1 MNIDMKL
8 QHKFIL
14 YLVFVHLL
22 LAAFAVFLLLE
33 HPLYLVMAAIVL
45 ILSLRIGF
53 GLIRGFP
60 TLQDLISTGK
70 GFIEDRDFNSRFQKT
85 GHPEMDQLV
94 EFYNRIADSLRSE
107 KILMQE
113 QNFFLEKILAVS
125 PTGVI
130 TMDFDKRI
138 TMVNPAAEKL
148 INLNATEL
156 IGRELS
162 GLQLPLTIHL
172 TNIKAGESRILPMS
186 GRRRIKCHRAQFLD
200 RGFTRDFILMEEL
213 TEEIRWTEKAAYEKV
228 IRMMSHEINNSMGS
242 ANSLL
247 HSCLQYS
254 GQISGEDREDFE
266 NALKVIISRTDHL
279 NKFMAN
285 FAEVFRLQK
294 PNLKPVNIRGLFEE
308 ITLLFKTDFD
318 ERNIILNWDIRQEID
333 PVPMDRAQMSQVF
346 TNVIKN
352 SIEAIGGS
360 GAITIRLGYKNGK
373 AYSMV
378 DDSGHGISEAVLP
391 NLFTPFFSTKEN
403 GQGIGLTLVQE
414 ILDSHG
420 FLFSLEGSSKQQTRF
435 TIFYN

>member
-1 MNIDMKL
+1 MKL
-8 QHKFIL
+8 RYKFTL
-14 YLVFVHLL
+14 YLVFIHLL
-22 LAAFAVFLLLE
+22 FAALAVFLLIQ
-33 HPLYLVMAAIVL
+33 HPLFLVIAVIII

-60 TLQDLISTGK
+60 TLIEFISTGK
-70 GFIEDRDFNSRFQKT
+70 ELIEDRDFNTRFQKT

-113 QNFFLEKILAVS
+113 QNYFLEKILAVS

-130 TMDFDKRI
+130 TMDFDKKI

-148 INLNATEL
+148 INLNAAEL
-156 IGRELS
+156 IGRELK
-162 GLQLPLTIHL
+162 GLQLPLTVHL
-172 TNIKAGESRILPMS
+172 ANLKAGESSVLPMS

-213 TEEIRWTEKAAYEKV
+213 TEEIRQTEKVAYEKV

-247 HSCLQYS
+247 HSCLLYS
-254 GQISGEDREDFE
+254 GQLSGEDRQDFE

-279 NKFMAN
+279 NKFMSN
-285 FAEVFRLQK
+285 FADVFRLQK
-294 PNLKPVNIRGLFEE
+294 PNLKPVNIRALFEE
-308 ITLLFKTDFD
+308 ITLLFKSDFD
-318 ERNIILNWDIRQEID
+318 QRNIILNWDIRQEID
-333 PVPMDRAQMSQVF
+333 PVPMDRVQMSQVF
-346 TNVIKN
+346 TNVLKN
-352 SIEAIGGS
+352 SMEAIGES
-360 GAITIRLGYKNGK
+360 GTITIRLGCKNEK

-391 NLFTPFFSTKEN
+391 DLFTPFFSTREN

-414 ILDSHG
+414 ILDLHG
-420 FLFSLEGSSKQQTRF
+420 FEFSLEGSSNRQTRF
-435 TIFYN
+435 AIFYN